1 MLYTRTATAFTQQ
14 TEEKLLT
21 IYNTNIMS
29 TRAQVRFAT
38 REEGVTFSSHPDKIH
53 AQFYVHSD
61 GYPEGLGLDIA
72 MSILKNNP
80 TSDWEIEQVQTLH
93 GDLEYIYYIWS
104 DYDKETWISI
114 FKDNSFPG
122 YSEDGELLS
131 SKLDEC
137 IFVGLPN
144 KLITK
149 YGSQLDESYYKL
161 NTNNDG

>member
-1 MLYTRTATAFTQQ
+1 
-14 TEEKLLT
+14 
-21 IYNTNIMS
+21 MS

-38 REEGVTFSSHPDKIH
+38 REDGVSFSEHPDKIH

-61 GYPEGLGLDIA
+61 GYPEGLGLQIA
-72 MSILKNNP
+72 CSISKDSP
-80 TSDWEIEQVQTLH
+80 VTSFYGEIEHVQTLH
-93 GDLEYIYYIWS
+93 GDLEYIYYVWS

-114 FKDNSFPG
+114 FEVGWSDEVCPTCSQGLISPG
-122 YSEDGELLS
+122 
-131 SKLDEC
+131 KLDKC

>member
-1 MLYTRTATAFTQQ
+1 
-14 TEEKLLT
+14 
-21 IYNTNIMS
+21 MS

-38 REEGVTFSSHPDKIH
+38 REDGVSFSEHPEKIH

-72 MSILKNNP
+72 DSYMNYGKIAR
-80 TSDWEIEQVQTLH
+80 WEIEPLNAKH
-93 GDLEYIYYIWS
+93 GDLEYIYYVWQKP
-104 DYDKETWISI
+104 DDTTWISI
-114 FKDNSFPG
+114 FEVSGFGYDTCEMCGREVPLKD
-122 YSEDGELLS
+122 
-131 SKLDEC
+131 KC
-137 IFVGLPN
+137 IFVGTPE